1 MTILSPKSV
10 LILEDEGLVG
20 LMLEQVVRDMGAGM
34 IDVFSATTEALAALT
49 EKTYDC
55 AVLDVLVRDGTSMP
69 VADALD
75 QRGIPFLFSS
85 AAGAEVLAPRFRDRP
100 LIEKPF
106 DDDTFKAR
114 ILSLIGAGGALAPA

>member
-1 MTILSPKSV
+1 MTLLSPKSV

-20 LMLEQVVRDMGAGM
+20 LMIEQLVQDMGAGM
-34 IDVFSATTEALAALT
+34 IDVFSAAKEALAALT

-75 QRGIPFLFSS
+75 ERGIPFLFSS
-85 AAGAEVLAPRFRDRP
+85 AVGAEVLHPRHRERP
-100 LIEKPF
+100 LLAKPF
-106 DDDTFKAR
+106 DDDTLKAQ
-114 ILSLIGAGGALAPA
+114 ILSLIGAGGSFSPA